1 MQNIEQ
7 EQNWIEQTV
16 IKKLI
21 PINILEVQQLV
32 ATRLNQ
38 LLRFSFSGAI
48 TYIGDY
54 TLMIGAYAEKAKR
67 WVINEQD

>member
-38 LLRFSFSGAI
+38 LLHFSFSGVI

>member
-1 MQNIEQ
+1 MHNIEQ

-38 LLRFSFSGAI
+38 LLRFSFSGVI

>member
-1 MQNIEQ
+1 MRNIEQ
-7 EQNWIEQTV
+7 EQNWMEPMV

-38 LLRFSFSGAI
+38 LLHFSFSGVI